1 MAETSAEKLLN
12 LIKGGNQSKPNQ
24 SVMDNLNLIFGSSD
38 TDVNQL
44 KGGALEGLLD
54 RIAPK
59 RKPIDPALLTLIAST
74 EMAKQASVPGSTV
87 VGAGTS
93 GILKALGV
101 KIQDDKD
108 LEKSD
113 QTRALTG
120 IKLADALTTKPKT
133 GKPSTIRTGVA
144 KGLNNQPK
152 YDKNGKL
159 LYVFST
165 FNANGDLLGTFEAPT
180 SDSGTTV
187 NVGKK
192 SKMEEK
198 FGDLTVTNLFGYFD
212 GQGKGQ
218 NKQEGVIGKALKAST
233 DLQVLNTIKGLLDKA
248 DTGFA
253 QSTINQGKKLL
264 NRIGFDF
271 DETQIG
277 IGENLQSLTSGMVLQ
292 SVSQMKGALSDKELS
307 FLQSMQADIGNTKA
321 GNYLILLSAE
331 RGIKK
336 NLKWNDF
343 FKKFKEDNNISEF
356 ATWNNMGKNV
366 KENIEL
372 AQKLQTQYNDFI
384 IKDQKNLYQF
394 LVDDRNK
401 FVERLRDEGKDL
413 NTIRKAV
420 KQKYFFTDNDGRSV
434 DAIKFIKPIF
444 DTTIG
449 MPDE

>member
-1 MAETSAEKLLN
+1 
-12 LIKGGNQSKPNQ
+12 
-24 SVMDNLNLIFGSSD
+24 
-38 TDVNQL
+38 
-44 KGGALEGLLD
+44 
-54 RIAPK
+54 
-59 RKPIDPALLTLIAST
+59 
-74 EMAKQASVPGSTV
+74 
-87 VGAGTS
+87 
-93 GILKALGV
+93 
-101 KIQDDKD
+101 
-108 LEKSD
+108 
-113 QTRALTG
+113 
-120 IKLADALTTKPKT
+120 
-133 GKPSTIRTGVA
+133 IRTGVA

-159 LYVFST
+159 LYVYST
-165 FNANGDLLGTFEAPT
+165 YNANGDLLGTFEAPQ

-233 DLQVLNTIKGLLDKA
+233 DLQVLNTIKGLLNKA
-248 DTGFA
+248 ETGFG
-253 QSTINQGKKLL
+253 QGTVNSAKKLL

-343 FKKFKEDNNISEF
+343 FKQFKKDNDISEF

-384 IKDQKNLYQF
+384 LKDQKNLYQF
-394 LVDDRNK
+394 LVDDRDK
-401 FVERLRDEGKDL
+401 FVEQLRDEGKDL
-413 NTIRKAV
+413 DTIKKAL
-420 KQKYFFTDNDGRSV
+420 KQKYFFTDNDGRSI
-434 DAIKFIKPIF
+434 DAIRFIKPIF

-449 MPDE
+449 TPDG